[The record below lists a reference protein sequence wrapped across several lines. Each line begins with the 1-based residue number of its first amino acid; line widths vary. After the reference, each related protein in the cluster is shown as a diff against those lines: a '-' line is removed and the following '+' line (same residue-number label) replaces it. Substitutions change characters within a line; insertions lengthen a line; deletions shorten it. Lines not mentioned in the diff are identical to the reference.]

1 LNKFHQLSDNLKGIA
16 FLMLAAF
23 CFSLMTVIV
32 KLTGELLHVTQI
44 LMVRQI
50 GLIIFVIST
59 LINNFPNS
67 LKSSRID
74 LQLARILFA
83 LVAMLGGFVAVINM
97 PLADATAIG
106 FSKSFFVTIF
116 AVLILHEAV
125 GVYRWCA
132 VVVGFVGVLLML
144 RPGSDDFSIYGVY
157 ALIGAGGAAIVMII
171 IRLLTRTDHPNTLI
185 TYQAFGIG
193 LAMLGPG
200 LYFWIWPTLQ
210 EWLLLSALAIV
221 SYFSQKC
228 NIYAYKW
235 GEASV
240 LASLDYVRLI
250 YATLFGYLIFNSFPG
265 INTWAGAGL
274 IVTAAIFTVYREAK
288 RKKLETRGAL
298 LE

>member
-1 LNKFHQLSDNLKGIA
+1 
-16 FLMLAAF
+16 MLAAF

-32 KLTGELLHVTQI
+32 KLTGERLHVTQI

-50 GLIIFVIST
+50 GLIIFVVPT
-59 LINNFPNS
+59 LISNFPNS

-106 FSKSFFVTIF
+106 FSKSFFITIF
-116 AVLILHEAV
+116 AVLVLHESV

-132 VVVGFVGVLLML
+132 VAVGFVGVLLML

-157 ALIGAGGAAIVMII
+157 ALIGACGAAAAMVT
-171 IRLLTRTDHPNTLI
+171 IRLLTRTDHPNTI
-185 TYQAFGIG
+185 ISYQAFGIG
-193 LAMLGPG
+193 LAMLVPG
-200 LYFWIWPTLQ
+200 LYFWIWPSLQ

-265 INTWAGAGL
+265 INTWTGAGL
-274 IVTAAIFTVYREAK
+274 IVTAAIYTVYRETK
-288 RKKLETRGAL
+288 RKKLDTRGAL

>member
-1 LNKFHQLSDNLKGIA
+1 
-16 FLMLAAF
+16 MLAAF

-32 KLTGELLHVTQI
+32 KLTGERLHVTQI

-50 GLIIFVIST
+50 GLIIFVVPT
-59 LINNFPNS
+59 LISNFPNS

-125 GVYRWCA
+125 GIYRWGA
-132 VVVGFVGVLLML
+132 VMFGFVGVLLML
-144 RPGSDDFSIYGVY
+144 RPGTDDFSIYGVY
-157 ALIGAGGAAIVMII
+157 ALIGAGASAIVMII

-185 TYQAFGIG
+185 SYQAFGIG

-200 LYFWIWPTLQ
+200 LYFWKWPTLQ
-210 EWLLLSALAIV
+210 EWFLLSALCFV

-235 GEASV
+235 GEASI

-250 YATLFGYLIFNSFPG
+250 YATLFGYLIFNNFPG
-265 INTWAGAGL
+265 MNTWAGAGL
-274 IVTAAIFTVYREAK
+274 IVTAAIYTVYREAK
-288 RKKLETRGAL
+288 RKKLDTRCAL

>member
-1 LNKFHQLSDNLKGIA
+1 
-16 FLMLAAF
+16 MLAAF
-23 CFSLMTVIV
+23 CFSLMTVTV
-32 KLTGELLHVTQI
+32 KLTGERLHVTQI

-50 GLIIFVIST
+50 GLIIFVVPT
-59 LINNFPNS
+59 LISNFPNA

-106 FSKSFFVTIF
+106 FSKSFFITIF
-116 AVLILHEAV
+116 AVLILHESV
-125 GVYRWCA
+125 GIYRWCA
-132 VVVGFVGVLLML
+132 VGVGFVGVLLML
-144 RPGSDDFSIYGVY
+144 RPGSDDYSIYGIY
-157 ALIGAGGAAIVMII
+157 ALIGAGGAAAAMVT
-171 IRLLTRTDHPNTLI
+171 IRLLTRTDHPNTI
-185 TYQAFGIG
+185 ISYQAFGIG

-274 IVTAAIFTVYREAK
+274 IVTAAIYTVYREAK
-288 RKKLETRGAL
+288 RKKLDTRGAL

>member
-1 LNKFHQLSDNLKGIA
+1 
-16 FLMLAAF
+16 MLAAF

-32 KLTGELLHVTQI
+32 KLTGERLHVTQI

-50 GLIIFVIST
+50 GLIIFVVPT
-59 LINNFPNS
+59 LIGNFPNS

-125 GVYRWCA
+125 GIYRWGA
-132 VVVGFVGVLLML
+132 VMFGFVGVLLML
-144 RPGSDDFSIYGVY
+144 RPGTDDFSIYGVY
-157 ALIGAGGAAIVMII
+157 ALIGAGASAIVMII

-185 TYQAFGIG
+185 SYQAFGIG

-200 LYFWIWPTLQ
+200 LYFWKWPTLQ
-210 EWLLLSALAIV
+210 EWFLLGALAIV

-235 GEASV
+235 GEASI

-250 YATLFGYLIFNSFPG
+250 YATLFGYLIFNNFPG
-265 INTWAGAGL
+265 MNTWAGAGL
-274 IVTAAIFTVYREAK
+274 IVTAAIYTVYREAK
-288 RKKLETRGAL
+288 RKKLDTRCAL